1 MDDGD
6 GVLDVELT
14 DPRAQ
19 EMADAAFDALMD
31 FPDRCAEL
39 AATRELRRH
48 HGPVTVTVNLEGRVI
63 DLDLGGAARE
73 GAEVAEAIRLAQED
87 ARTALKRETEALLP
101 PVITAYGR
109 YLDRLS

>member
-19 EMADAAFDALMD
+19 ELADAAFDALMD
-31 FPDRCAEL
+31 LPGRCAEL
-39 AATRELRRH
+39 AATGELRRV

-73 GAEVAEAIRLAQED
+73 GAEVAEAIRLTQRE
-87 ARTALKRETEALLP
+87 ARKELRRATEALLP
-101 PVITAYGR
+101 PVIAAYGR